1 MEEFIL
7 HLAPLPKDQK
17 CERVHA
23 LLVTRDGRMLVRY
36 KNGEA
41 RNTGGHIDPEDA
53 SMEAALRREL
63 KEEINCEIDKC
74 DYVGY
79 IEYRNLED
87 YHDEIMARMVA
98 RVSKIGAPKPDP
110 DRAEKWIYGRTLLPL
125 DQARAELIK
134 SMPFGNTDQLF
145 DAAIKIA
152 QEKNYFD
159 RPIRTQVEALNPEVH
174 EEA

>member
-7 HLAPLPKDQK
+7 HLKPLPKDRI
-17 CERVHA
+17 CNRVHA
-23 LLVTRDGRMLVRY
+23 LLVTRDGRMLVRI

-41 RNTGGHIDPEDA
+41 RNTGGHIDSEDA
-53 SMEAALRREL
+53 NIEAALRREL

-79 IEYRNLED
+79 IEYHNPENGS
-87 YHDEIMARMVA
+87 YEVFARMVA
-98 RVSKIGAPKPDP
+98 RVSKIGEAMPDP
-110 DRAEKWIYGRTLLPL
+110 DRAEKWIYGRALLPL
-125 DQARAELIK
+125 DQAREELTK

-152 QEKNYFD
+152 KENYYFD
-159 RPIRTQVEALNPEVH
+159 QPISDQVEVLNLEAH
-174 EEA
+174 EE